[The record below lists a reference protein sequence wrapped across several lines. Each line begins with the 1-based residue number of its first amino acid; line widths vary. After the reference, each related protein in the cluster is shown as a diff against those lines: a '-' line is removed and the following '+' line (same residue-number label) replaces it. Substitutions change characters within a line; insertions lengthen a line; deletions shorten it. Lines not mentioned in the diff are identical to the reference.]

1 MGFFIFKSILMEVF
15 MYQNLKTI
23 DEMAD
28 RLKVKKSWLYGK
40 TRLKGKGR
48 IPCLRVGKYIRFF
61 ENEVIDWLKNQ
72 QRDA

>member
-1 MGFFIFKSILMEVF
+1 

-23 DEMAD
+23 DEMED

>member
-23 DEMAD
+23 DEMED